1 MEFTDANKFEQ
12 YKSLS
17 EQARVLHGLEF
28 QGQDTDEWT
37 YVVVMTEI
45 SGRGDTKITG
55 LCTKSPDDEF
65 TGRFFGFY
73 LTEIVLSVVS
83 THDLVQRLRR
93 DAGDP
98 NWGVR

>member
-1 MEFTDANKFEQ
+1 MEFMDANKLEQ
-12 YKSLS
+12 NKSLNN
-17 EQARVLHGLEF
+17 QALVLHGLEF
-28 QGQDTDEWT
+28 QGQGTDELT

-73 LTEIVLSVVS
+73 LSEIVLTVED
-83 THDLVQRLRR
+83 THDLIQRLRR
-93 DAGDP
+93 EAGDP
-98 NWGVR
+98 NWGTR

>member
-1 MEFTDANKFEQ
+1 MEFMDANKFEQ
-12 YKSLS
+12 HKSLS

-28 QGQDTDEWT
+28 HGQDTDEWA

-73 LTEIVLSVVS
+73 LSEIVLSVVS
-83 THDLVQRLRR
+83 THDLTQRKRR
-93 DAGDP
+93 HASNP
-98 NWGVR
+98 NWRTR